1 MLLHFCM
8 QYMLSTSNALARFF
22 NTAQNQVSVDLQFQA
37 NPFFLDF
44 SEDINNKTF
53 LLLCTYLSE
62 HNSSF
67 RTTIIFAISL
77 LFFPTLNGRH
87 LSAEVFVHASF
98 ILYFNFDALNFTQ
111 VTNSVLLEHG
121 RHTSSKIFKI
131 NKHLY
136 SYTTSS
142 SVFWTAYFAL
152 RNTTLNNDFLLKVSR
167 TS

>member
-44 SEDINNKTF
+44 SEDINNKTY

-111 VTNSVLLEHG
+111 VTNAVLLEHG

-131 NKHLY
+131 DKHSY
-136 SYTTSS
+136 SYTTS
-142 SVFWTAYFAL
+142 
-152 RNTTLNNDFLLKVSR
+152 
-167 TS
+167 